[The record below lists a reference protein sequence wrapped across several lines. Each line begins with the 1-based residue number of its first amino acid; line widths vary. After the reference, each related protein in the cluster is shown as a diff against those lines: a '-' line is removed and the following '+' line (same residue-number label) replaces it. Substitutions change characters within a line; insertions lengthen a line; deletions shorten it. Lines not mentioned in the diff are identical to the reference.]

1 MILKSIISLV
11 TRPGFE
17 PRQAESESAV
27 LPLYYRALK
36 SANLNLMILFLK
48 YKSFINIRLLLLQKP
63 KNHFNINGILV
74 LHQRNNDD
82 CQRNRHCC

>member
-1 MILKSIISLV
+1 
-11 TRPGFE
+11 
-17 PRQAESESAV
+17 
-27 LPLYYRALK
+27 
-36 SANLNLMILFLK
+36 MILFLK

>member
-1 MILKSIISLV
+1 MRLIPLDYSIFLVLKLLNRPLRCPLEIKKALKVNAIKTFIFKPV

-36 SANLNLMILFLK
+36 MQI
-48 YKSFINIRLLLLQKP
+48 
-63 KNHFNINGILV
+63 
-74 LHQRNNDD
+74 
-82 CQRNRHCC
+82 

>member
-1 MILKSIISLV
+1 MHYRTAHLNEAVSLIYNLDKAFNKNKNGQNEGNFELSSLV

-36 SANLNLMILFLK
+36 MQI
-48 YKSFINIRLLLLQKP
+48 
-63 KNHFNINGILV
+63 
-74 LHQRNNDD
+74 
-82 CQRNRHCC
+82 